1 VLVRTDDTGLQ
12 VRGTYERLLEPG
24 QAVFDQGDP
33 GDHLY
38 VIRAGEVELVREGG
52 SGHRTVARLGPGDFF
67 GELSVVTGQPYSTR
81 AVAVTATRVLEL
93 DRETLEAMCVAQ
105 PEIAIRMIRVL
116 VSRLIEAERRLA
128 ILGADGLLSPMVRV
142 LVRQAEPVSNQPG
155 SGFRV
160 VTTLRRLAESAGLS
174 MLEAHRALH
183 QLFDRMLLQLVEDG
197 IRVPDLE
204 ALSACLDS
212 SEPGLASCLE
222 FSE

>member
-1 VLVRTDDTGLQ
+1 MGTDDTGLK
-12 VRGTYERLLEPG
+12 VSGTYERSLAAGE
-24 QAVFDQGDP
+24 AVFDQGDP

-38 VIRAGEVELVREGG
+38 VIRAGEVELVREAS
-52 SGHRTVARLGPGDFF
+52 SGRGVVARLGPGDFF

-128 ILGADGLLSPMVRV
+128 ILGVDDLLAPMVRA
-142 LVRQAEPVSNQPG
+142 LVRQAEPVSNEPK
-155 SGFRV
+155 SGFHV
-160 VTTLRRLAESAGLS
+160 ATTLRRLAESAGIS

-183 QLFDRMLLQLVEDG
+183 QLFDRTLLQLGEDG

-204 ALSACLDS
+204 ALAACLDS
-212 SEPGLASCLE
+212 SDSSLEPCLE
-222 FSE
+222 SGE

>member
-1 VLVRTDDTGLQ
+1 LARTDDTGH
-12 VRGTYERLLEPG
+12 RARSCYERSLEPG
-24 QAVFDQGDP
+24 TAVFDQGDP

-38 VIRAGEVELVREGG
+38 VIRAGEIELIREGEA
-52 SGHRTVARLGPGDFF
+52 GHRTVARLGPGDFF
-67 GELSVVTGQPYSTR
+67 GELAVVTGRPYSTR

-128 ILGADGLLSPMVRV
+128 ILGADDLLGPVVRA
-142 LVRQAEPVSNQPG
+142 LLYRAQPASNEPG

-160 VTTLRRLAESAGLS
+160 VTTLRRLAESAGIS

-183 QLFDRMLLQLVEDG
+183 QLFDRMLLQLAEDG

-204 ALSACLDS
+204 ALAACLDLP
-212 SEPGLASCLE
+212 EPGPAPC
-222 FSE
+222 SESAE